1 MGELVAFPKVCA
13 HCGYA
18 IRTHIPGQQQIS
30 ILHQGQHYHAACYL
44 HVTGGKAS

>member
-1 MGELVAFPKVCA
+1 MGKLVAFPKICA

-18 IRTHIPGQQQIS
+18 IRSHPLEQIA
-30 ILHQGQHYHAACYL
+30 LEYQGQHYHAACYL